1 MLVLRH
7 RHQAVA
13 HRQQQNADGAGGQ
26 PLLRRR
32 QRVAAPGQE
41 TEQHDAGNQKAN
53 AGHHQRR
60 PLRDAEANDEIGG
73 TPNDI

>member
-1 MLVLRH
+1 MLVFRH

-13 HRQQQNADGAGGQ
+13 HRQQQNAESAGGQ
-26 PLLRRR
+26 PLLQRR

-41 TEQHDAGNQKAN
+41 TEQHDTGCQKAN